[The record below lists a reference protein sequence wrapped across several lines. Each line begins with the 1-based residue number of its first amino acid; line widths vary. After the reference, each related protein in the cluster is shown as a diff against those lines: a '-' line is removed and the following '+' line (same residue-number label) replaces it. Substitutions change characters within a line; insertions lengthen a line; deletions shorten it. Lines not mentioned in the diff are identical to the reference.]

1 MVHDPNPLLGDARPF
16 PFREIEAE
24 HVGPA
29 IRKVMEEANREL
41 NALAEESG
49 ARNWENTLGLLEG
62 IMQEVRHRTAPV
74 QHLLTVAETP
84 ELREAWKEVLPEISS
99 FWSRLYLHEGV
110 WAALQ
115 EYAESEEARELTGIR
130 RRHLERTLR
139 DFRRAGAELSP
150 GDRKRLEEI
159 EVERARL
166 EQEFSEHVLDATA
179 AWSLLVTDEDRLHG
193 IPEDAL
199 TRFRSRA
206 DEQGHEEGW
215 LLTLDQPSM
224 EPVLKHGEDRSLRE
238 EVYRAHQARG
248 TEEPWDNL
256 PLIPRILELR
266 REKALL
272 LGYHDF
278 PDYRLAEHMAGSGER
293 ARNFVE
299 DMVGKTRA
307 FWERDFGELEAHA
320 RNLGI
325 DPIRPWDV
333 GFVMQRIQKE
343 RFELDEEALRP
354 YFPLEPVLDGLF
366 RITER
371 LFGLKVEE
379 HAANGAWHDDVRR
392 FRLLDPNGLQLGTF
406 YTDFF
411 PRPEKRQGAWL
422 NDLGYGGPREDGSF
436 EPHLAVVCANFSPPG
451 RSTPSLL
458 THRDL
463 ETLFHEFGHLLHHCT
478 SRVPIASRGG
488 VSVAWDWVEVPSQLL
503 QNWCWQREALDEFA
517 RHWKTGEPL
526 PDHHFQALI
535 RARRFLGGW
544 KQMRQLG
551 LGSLDLALHTEFDP
565 AADGDPV
572 EWVTDHVL
580 LALSPNREFAAAHPL
595 PSFLHLFS
603 GGYSA
608 SYYSYLWSE
617 VLEADL
623 FTRFEER
630 GIFDRDTGKR
640 LLETILSRG
649 DEEDPDVLFRTFMER
664 DPDPQALIRRNLGS
678 AEKPAEASSR

>member
-1 MVHDPNPLLGDARPF
+1 MVHDPNPLLGDSRPI
-16 PFREIEAE
+16 PFREIGAE

-29 IRKVMEEANREL
+29 VRRVLEEADREL
-41 NALAEESG
+41 DVLAAEPG
-49 ARNWENTLGLLEG
+49 PRTWDNTPGSLER

-84 ELREAWKEVLPEISS
+84 ELREAWKDVLPEISS

-110 WAALQ
+110 WTALRD
-115 EYAESEEARELTGIR
+115 YAESEEARSLTGIR
-130 RRHLERTLR
+130 KRHLERTLR

-179 AWSLLVTDEDRLHG
+179 AWSLLITDEDRLRG

-199 TRFRSRA
+199 ARFRSRA
-206 DEQGHEEGW
+206 EEEGHEEGW

-224 EPVLKHGEDRSLRE
+224 EPVLKHCADRSLRE
-238 EVYRAHQARG
+238 EIHRAHQVRG
-248 TEEPWDNL
+248 TEAPWDNR

-266 REKALL
+266 REKAML
-272 LGYHDF
+272 LGYRDF
-278 PDYRLAEHMAGSGER
+278 PDYRLAEHMARSGER
-293 ARNFVE
+293 ARDFVRT
-299 DMVGKTRA
+299 MVEKTRA

-320 RNLGI
+320 RELGI

-333 GFVMQRIQKE
+333 AFVMQRLQKE
-343 RFELDEEALRP
+343 RFDLEEEALRP
-354 YFPLEPVLDGLF
+354 YFPLGPVLDGLF

-379 HAANGAWHDDVRR
+379 HPANGAWHDEVRR
-392 FRLLDPNGLQLGTF
+392 FRLLDPTGLQLGTF

-436 EPHLAVVCANFSPPG
+436 EPHLAVICANFAPPG
-451 RSTPSLL
+451 PGTPALL
-458 THRDL
+458 THRDV
-463 ETLFHEFGHLLHHCT
+463 ETLFHEFGHLLHHCA

-526 PDHHFQALI
+526 PEHHFQAMI

-544 KQMRQLG
+544 RQMRQLG
-551 LGSLDLALHTEFDP
+551 LGSMDLALHTLYDP
-565 AADGDPV
+565 AEDGDPV
-572 EWVTDHVL
+572 EWVTDEVL
-580 LALSPNREFAAAHPL
+580 LDLAPNRDFAAAHPL

-630 GIFDRDTGKR
+630 GMFDRETGER
-640 LLETILSRG
+640 LLDTILSRG
-649 DEEDPDVLFRTFMER
+649 DEEDPDLLFRRFMER
-664 DPDPQALIRRNLGS
+664 DPDPEALVRRNLGDLEET
-678 AEKPAEASSR
+678 ADVDSR